1 MTTVECKINKKKFLS
16 EASMLLQQSWMYFYR
31 DSMHEPSCRKGW
43 YRTTQKVPLIPVFG
57 LRTGESTEFLLLL
70 GYAYLYRKH
79 NYLFGTFSLL
89 LKKPPHCYFYSC
101 FKCGQNWSLQ
111 AETLEVWIAACQG
124 SVWEDCTESTGG
136 RGEWK
141 EKEWEEILDLQTY
154 CKDRRTS
161 KKILKNETKKAKYIK
176 KD

>member
-1 MTTVECKINKKKFLS
+1 MS
-16 EASMLLQQSWMYFYR
+16 PAAGR
-31 DSMHEPSCRKGW
+31 DDTEQPRRSHSFPCLVWG
-43 YRTTQKVPLIPVFG
+43 Q
-57 LRTGESTEFLLLL
+57 GESTEFLLLL

-101 FKCGQNWSLQ
+101 FKRGQNWSLQ

-124 SVWEDCTESTGG
+124 PVWEDCTESTGG

-161 KKILKNETKKAKYIK
+161 KKIFKNETKKKLSTLRKIK
-176 KD
+176 WPLIAPETFPRTHTGD